1 MEKEKEHMQ
10 NEEIEGSKQKKVK
23 WKRMLLLSL
32 GMVVFATG
40 IFSYNIYRT
49 VANSAQAMYK
59 PLEGDLSKNA
69 SIDVQTPISILLM
82 GVDERPGDVGRSDT
96 MVVLT
101 VNPVTEKTTMV
112 SIPRD
117 TKAYIPMKDR
127 YNKINA
133 AYAYGGV
140 EGAVETV
147 EQFLDI
153 PIHYYVKINME
164 GFRDI
169 VDAVGG
175 IDIDNSFAFTLE
187 GVYITEGK
195 QHVDGETA
203 LQYARMR
210 KEDPRGDFGRQQR
223 QREVIEQ
230 VIKEGVSLRSLG
242 NASNIMK
249 ALEKNIE
256 TNLTLDQILTMQ
268 QSYSKASNH
277 IEQIE
282 IKGEGGMFG
291 GDIWYYVVDEQTR
304 TELSKT
310 LQKELEIPDST
321 PL

>member
-1 MEKEKEHMQ
+1 
-10 NEEIEGSKQKKVK
+10 
-23 WKRMLLLSL
+23 MLLLSL
-32 GMVVFATG
+32 GLLVFGTG

-49 VANSAQAMYK
+49 VANSVQTMYK
-59 PLEGDLSKNA
+59 PLEGDLSKLA
-69 SIDVQTPISILLM
+69 SVQLLEPVSILLM
-82 GVDERPGDVGRSDT
+82 GVDERPGDEGRSDT

-101 VNPVTEKTTMV
+101 VNPKTEKTTMV

-117 TKAYIPMKDR
+117 TKAYIPMKER

-147 EQFLDI
+147 EKFLDI
-153 PIHYYVKINME
+153 PIHYYVKMNME

-175 IDIDNSFAFTLE
+175 IDIDNPFAFTLE
-187 GVYITEGK
+187 DVYIPEGK
-195 QHVDGETA
+195 QHVDGKTA

-230 VIKEGVSLRSLG
+230 VIKEGASLRSLG
-242 NASNIMK
+242 NTTAILN

-256 TNLTLDQILTMQ
+256 TNLTLDQIITMQ
-268 QSYSKASNH
+268 RSYSKASNQ

-291 GDIWYYVVDEQTR
+291 GDIWYYVVDEQTKK
-304 TELSKT
+304 ELSKA
-310 LQKELEIPDST
+310 LQKELELESVSSRK
-321 PL
+321 L